1 MSRRL
6 SRLTASAVG
15 VFTFY
20 AIFNSGE
27 AWVLACENR
36 SALSTML
43 PINSW

>member
-1 MSRRL
+1 MSAKAQAYFCSWG
-6 SRLTASAVG
+6 SRA
-15 VFTFY
+15 FY

-27 AWVLACENR
+27 AWVLACENP